1 MTLPLLP
8 NELLLQIA
16 ESLGVRDLNSLLR
29 TNRHLASLLADQ
41 FYKFAAQDK
50 DSLKAIHWA
59 ATYGK
64 IGLVDLLLRNG
75 ADITVKGTDMF
86 KWEALHYA
94 VYSGNI
100 DIVSLLLD
108 RGADVSVPDGENN
121 TALHWAASQR
131 WFAIFK
137 LLLERGAPVD
147 AQDSRGS
154 TALHTAV
161 LYGSPAPDELMGD
174 MIEALLAAG
183 ADPSIPDIHGYTP
196 LHRLVLSDE
205 EDVRAVRLMLGN
217 GADIAAR
224 DHNGMTPL
232 HWVAK
237 GGYRWNDH
245 QQQQQRG
252 GGSEI
257 AKVLLE
263 HGANPNI
270 ADNDG
275 KTVFHYAAE
284 AELQSVFR
292 LLRERE
298 KGAGAVPT
306 ASSPP
311 CVEASA
317 AAAAGVWSAELLNS
331 TKIQGI
337 IMGRFVSNLQSLHN
351 SGR

>member
-16 ESLGVRDLNSLLR
+16 ESLGVRDLSSLLR

-50 DSLKAIHWA
+50 DGLKAIHWA

-131 WFAIFK
+131 WFAILK
-137 LLLERGAPVD
+137 LLLKRGAPVN

-174 MIEALLAAG
+174 TIEALLAAG
-183 ADPSIPDIHGYTP
+183 AYPSIPDIHGYTP

-237 GGYRWNDH
+237 GGYRWND
-245 QQQQQRG
+245 QQRG
-252 GGSEI
+252 SQV

-284 AELQSVFR
+284 AELQSVSR

-298 KGAGAVPT
+298 KGATAPGAVPT
-306 ASSPP
+306 ASQPS
-311 CVEASA
+311 VEPSTA
-317 AAAAGVWSAELLNS
+317 ATGVCSAELLNS
-331 TKIQGI
+331 TKTIQGI

>member
-1 MTLPLLP
+1 MMLPLLP

-16 ESLGVRDLNSLLR
+16 ESLGVRDLSSLLQ

-50 DSLKAIHWA
+50 DNLKAIHWA

-64 IGLVDLLLRNG
+64 IGLINLLLKNG
-75 ADITVKGTDMF
+75 ADIAVKGTDMF

-131 WFAIFK
+131 WFAILK
-137 LLLERGAPVD
+137 LLLERGAPLN

-154 TALHTAV
+154 TALHTVV
-161 LYGSPAPDELMGD
+161 LYGLPAPDELMGD
-174 MIEALLAAG
+174 MIEALLKAG
-183 ADPSIPDIHGYTP
+183 ADPSIPDSHGYTP
-196 LHRLVLSDE
+196 LHRLVLSDD

-237 GGYRWNDH
+237 GGHRWDD
-245 QQQQQRG
+245 QKR

-257 AKVLLE
+257 AKVLLA

-270 ADNDG
+270 TDNDG
-275 KTVFHYAAE
+275 KTVFHYVAE

-292 LLRERE
+292 ERE
-298 KGAGAVPT
+298 KGTAVVPGT
-306 ASSPP
+306 VPMLCQQPPSSA
-311 CVEASA
+311 VEASGT
-317 AAAAGVWSAELLNS
+317 GVCSAELLNS
-331 TKIQGI
+331 NKTIQGI
-337 IMGRFVSNLQSLHN
+337 IMGRFVSNLQSFHN